1 MGWMHDYIARCQ
13 VPPPGRL
20 VLDHVAH
27 FVPDADAAA
36 RALRQ
41 LGFVATPFS
50 AQSHRA
56 TPDAPPTPAGAGNV
70 CVMLRRGYLEFLT
83 RTADTPIADRLREAI
98 ARYVGV
104 HLVALGSADPESDRS
119 RLAAAGFAP
128 LAVVGL
134 ERPIGTPDGE
144 RTARFAV
151 ARVPSGTMPE
161 GRIQFVQ
168 QKTPQLLWQRRWLDQ
183 PNRAFALAGVYLC
196 VADPAAAAAR
206 YERYLGLASA
216 SWGGGRRIATE
227 RGDLIFAAPEAVAR
241 SFGVEPP
248 TVPWIAGYALEC
260 GNSRA
265 ARSRIEMNDLATRD
279 LADGRFA
286 TVAPPA
292 LGGILTF
299 GLIGRALP
307 VPA

>member
-1 MGWMHDYIARCQ
+1 MHDYIARCH
-13 VPPPGRL
+13 VPSPGRL
-20 VLDHVAH
+20 VLDHAAH
-27 FVPDADAAA
+27 FVPDTGAAG
-36 RALRQ
+36 RALQQ
-41 LGFVATPFS
+41 LGFAVTPFS

-83 RTADTPIADRLREAI
+83 PTGDTPVANRLREAT

-104 HLVALGSADPESDRS
+104 HLVALGTADPESDRS
-119 RLAAAGFAP
+119 RLAAGGFDP
-128 LAVVGL
+128 LPVLAL
-134 ERPIGTPDGE
+134 ERPIETPDGE

-151 ARVPSGTMPE
+151 VRVPSGTMPE

-168 QKTPQLLWQRRWLDQ
+168 QQTPELSWQRRWLDH
-183 PNRAFALAGVYLC
+183 PNRAFALAGIYLC
-196 VADPAAAAAR
+196 VADPAATAAR
-206 YERYLGLASA
+206 YERYLGLAA
-216 SWGGGRRIATE
+216 APWGGGRRIATE
-227 RGDLIFAAPEAVAR
+227 RGDLIFVAPEAVAR
-241 SFGVEPP
+241 SFGIDPP
-248 TVPWIAGYALEC
+248 TVPWIAGCALEC
-260 GNSRA
+260 GNARA

-279 LADGRFA
+279 LGDGRFV

-307 VPA
+307 ALA